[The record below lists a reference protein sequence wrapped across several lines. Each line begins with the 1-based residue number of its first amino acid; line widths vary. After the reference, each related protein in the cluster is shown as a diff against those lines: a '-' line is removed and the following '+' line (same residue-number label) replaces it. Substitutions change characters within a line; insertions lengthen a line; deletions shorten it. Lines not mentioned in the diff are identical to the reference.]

1 LAARNVGVIQA
12 PQSTRVPVAKP
23 AECLCTRPSEGEI
36 ILQNRVIAG
45 VHPLN
50 GYERSPSRPGASHV
64 RLLVID
70 DNARLAEYMGV
81 ALRAEGFAVDSVN
94 NGADGGAAIAT
105 TSYDAIIL
113 DLGLPDVDGL
123 TWLTEVRRQL
133 DRTPVLIL
141 TARDGVQDLVLGLN
155 SGADDYLRKPFQ
167 IEELVARIRA
177 LLRRPGHVLGVQ
189 LTQGNVSL
197 DTNSRELTIGGV
209 PTELGRRE
217 CGALEV
223 LLRRADRVVPKSAIE
238 EAIYPFGEEVASNAI
253 EVLIHRL
260 RKRMQ
265 DAKADVHIHTLR
277 GVGYMLTAT
286 PT

>member
-1 LAARNVGVIQA
+1 
-12 PQSTRVPVAKP
+12 
-23 AECLCTRPSEGEI
+23 
-36 ILQNRVIAG
+36 
-45 VHPLN
+45 
-50 GYERSPSRPGASHV
+50 V

-70 DNARLAEYMGV
+70 DNPRLAEYVGV
-81 ALRAEGFAVDSVN
+81 ALRGEGFAVDSVTS
-94 NGADGGAAIAT
+94 GADAGAAIAT

-113 DLGLPDVDGL
+113 DLGLPDIDGL

-141 TARDGVQDLVLGLN
+141 TARDGVHDLVLGLN

-177 LLRRPGHVLGVQ
+177 LLRRPGQVLGIE

-197 DTNSRELTIGGV
+197 NTNSRELTINGV
-209 PTELGRRE
+209 QIELGRRE

-238 EAIYPFGEEVASNAI
+238 EALYAFGEELASNAI

-265 DAKADVHIHTLR
+265 DAHADVHIHTLR
-277 GVGYMLTAT
+277 GVGYMLTAAST
-286 PT
+286 